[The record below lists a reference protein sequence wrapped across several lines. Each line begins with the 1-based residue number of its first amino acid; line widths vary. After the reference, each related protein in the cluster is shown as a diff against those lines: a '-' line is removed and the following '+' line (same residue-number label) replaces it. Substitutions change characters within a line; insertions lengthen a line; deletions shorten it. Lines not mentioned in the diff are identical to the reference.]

1 MQTNELILYLREKVK
16 NAKERKIQTFSEL
29 IPGDKL
35 LEAADRLEELEGECK
50 SLAKTVI
57 EASDTLRKRNEK
69 LTDMEKIAAFYHR
82 ELERKCKEGEK
93 PKPKPKNRSLL
104 KRCPFCGGKAR
115 IMKCP
120 VGMYSGCFIV
130 GCDKNNSCF
139 GNVNHMTK
147 IFLSKEAAAESWNR
161 RAGDNESQFI
171 KRG

>member
-1 MQTNELILYLREKVK
+1 METNELIKALRIQAETIEKNK
-16 NAKERKIQTFSEL
+16 PYDFSPAFR
-29 IPGDKL
+29 INMYR
-35 LEAADRLEELEGECK
+35 EAADRLEELDGECK
-50 SLAKTVI
+50 SLAKSVL
-57 EASDTLRKRNEK
+57 EASNTIQKKDEELNDIRE
-69 LTDMEKIAAFYHR
+69 IAEFYHR
-82 ELERKCKEGEK
+82 ELDKKCKKGA
-93 PKPKPKNRSLL
+93 KPKNRALL

-161 RAGDNESQFI
+161 RAGE
-171 KRG
+171 